1 VQTEDHLKRAEDT
14 INAVTGLLPF
24 TTYLWRTASRRY
36 SGSNEPN
43 LVQSSLSLIE
53 NVAEGVIIWI
63 RYLFASRL
71 TSSLDLR

>member
-1 VQTEDHLKRAEDT
+1 
-14 INAVTGLLPF
+14 
-24 TTYLWRTASRRY
+24 
-36 SGSNEPN
+36 
-43 LVQSSLSLIE
+43 VQSSLSLIE